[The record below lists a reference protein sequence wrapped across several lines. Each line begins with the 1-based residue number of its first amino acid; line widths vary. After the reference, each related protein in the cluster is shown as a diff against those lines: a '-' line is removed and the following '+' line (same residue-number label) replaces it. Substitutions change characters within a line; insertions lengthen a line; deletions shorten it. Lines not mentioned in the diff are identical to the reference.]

1 MKKEQVEN
9 YTIRSYHP
17 TVTDRIIGFL
27 INPVIQGLLI
37 MVIVGGIYFELQTP
51 GIGFPL
57 AAALTACLLYFAPL
71 YLEGFAGYWEIIA
84 FVVGVVLL
92 LLEIFVIPGFG
103 VAGISGIVLIIVA
116 LVFAGIDHFS
126 FRFLGDFVR
135 PLVRSLFLVV
145 SASLVSLLMSMW
157 LGAKLFGSRRWAF
170 ALHAEQKPE
179 DGYVGVDLSVRE
191 EIGKQGIAVTD
202 LRPAGKVEVGG
213 EVYDAVSLLGDYI
226 EKGNRVMIKKYQAG
240 QVYVVKCEK

>member
-1 MKKEQVEN
+1 
-9 YTIRSYHP
+9 
-17 TVTDRIIGFL
+17 
-27 INPVIQGLLI
+27 

-57 AAALTACLLYFAPL
+57 AAALTACLLYFAPFVSRR
-71 YLEGFAGYWEIIA
+71 FAGYWEIIA

-135 PLVRSLFLVV
+135 PLVRSPVSGGECFFGILVDEHV
-145 SASLVSLLMSMW
+145 V
-157 LGAKLFGSRRWAF
+157 GAKLFGEPSLGF

-179 DGYVGVDLSVRE
+179 DGYVE
-191 EIGKQGIAVTD
+191 
-202 LRPAGKVEVGG
+202 
-213 EVYDAVSLLGDYI
+213 
-226 EKGNRVMIKKYQAG
+226 
-240 QVYVVKCEK
+240 

>member
-1 MKKEQVEN
+1 M
-9 YTIRSYHP
+9 
-17 TVTDRIIGFL
+17 
-27 INPVIQGLLI
+27 
-37 MVIVGGIYFELQTP
+37 
-51 GIGFPL
+51 
-57 AAALTACLLYFAPL
+57 
-71 YLEGFAGYWEIIA
+71 
-84 FVVGVVLL
+84 
-92 LLEIFVIPGFG
+92 IPGFG

-202 LRPAGKVEVGG
+202 LRPAGKV
-213 EVYDAVSLLGDYI
+213 YDAVSLLGDYI